1 MGISHF
7 GGRRFLTPAF
17 EVRQVRR
24 ALLELLSHAQ
34 VLLEM
39 RQRLRRPALELRIIP
54 ALGIGFEQGNPI
66 LVALD
71 LGLIVALVEVLAA
84 LRFQVIEQLLVFR
97 IQCGRQLCLHLAA
110 VDQGL
115 QLAGGLLMIG
125 DHLLR
130 ERLGVGIC
138 LLGES
143 DLARLHFEHVADRDF
158 VHELLGGRRLGA
170 GGDSAE
176 SDGRQRPAAT
186 IEILF
191 MGHLLL
197 RIDGSSAVQPGNVP
211 PSCRFRAI
219 NRFRMSE
226 GLACRREIS
235 RRASRGAAVSLLA
248 AIILIVIASVA
259 ILGAT
264 SGWALISAVS

>member
-1 MGISHF
+1 MSLIATLFTNSWVDGVWA
-7 GGRRFLTPAF
+7 PA
-17 EVRQVRR
+17 
-24 ALLELLSHAQ
+24 
-34 VLLEM
+34 
-39 RQRLRRPALELRIIP
+39 
-54 ALGIGFEQGNPI
+54 GT
-66 LVALD
+66 
-71 LGLIVALVEVLAA
+71 A
-84 LRFQVIEQLLVFR
+84 LR
-97 IQCGRQLCLHLAA
+97 AA
-110 VDQGL
+110 D
-115 QLAGGLLMIG
+115 AK
-125 DHLLR
+125 
-130 ERLGVGIC
+130 
-138 LLGES
+138 
-143 DLARLHFEHVADRDF
+143 
-158 VHELLGGRRLGA
+158 
-170 GGDSAE
+170 
-176 SDGRQRPAAT
+176 RPAAT